1 MKGVFEEITKQVS
14 LGKKLIALLIDPDK
28 STRPSIEQLSK
39 NDGFSGLD
47 YIFVGGSLVQKNVEY
62 TISIIREYSDLPI
75 ILFPGSILQVSPQA
89 DALLFLSLI
98 SGRNAD
104 FLIGSHVIIAPFL
117 YEIDLDVIPTG
128 YMLIDGGKPTSVS
141 YMSNT
146 NPIPSDKDD
155 IAVATALAGEMLG
168 LKMIYCDTG
177 SGAQKQV
184 PISMIKS
191 IKSKLKI
198 PLIIGGGIRTEEAA
212 NNAILAGADML
223 VLGSIAENDPPTFI
237 KIVKKIKG
245 NKIA

>member
-1 MKGVFEEITKQVS
+1 VKGVFEEITKQVS